1 MFLFKLQKFNSNISI
16 ITDNSKIDSD
26 IINNLYVSDNELN
39 DILKSEKFFHINFE
53 AFFHV

>member
-1 MFLFKLQKFNSNISI
+1 MFLFKIQKFNSNISI

-26 IINNLYVSDNELN
+26 IINNLYVSEYELN